1 MSAHNLFLEHQLQD
15 PSQKTSQKTPHVQT
29 LKKISTHD
37 LFPQVDRDQSKYIT
51 KEEALLHPRAFIEYL
66 RMPGEAPE
74 GDLHGNPSI
83 GQTRKRWV

>member
-1 MSAHNLFLEHQLQD
+1 
-15 PSQKTSQKTPHVQT
+15 
-29 LKKISTHD
+29 
-37 LFPQVDRDQSKYIT
+37 VDRDQSKYIT